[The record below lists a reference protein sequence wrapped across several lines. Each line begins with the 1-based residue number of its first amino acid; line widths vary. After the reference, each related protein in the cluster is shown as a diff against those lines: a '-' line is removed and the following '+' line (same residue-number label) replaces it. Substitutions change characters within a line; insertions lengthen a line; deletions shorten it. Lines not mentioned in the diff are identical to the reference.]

1 MSDSN
6 SSQPPS
12 TANSS
17 HSLSEQVTHTLEC
30 YFETLQDEKISNLHE
45 MVIQQVEKP
54 LIEFVLDKHNNNQ
67 TQTAQTLGI
76 NRNTLRKKMQQY
88 QLI

>member
-6 SSQPPS
+6 SSQPPN
-12 TANSS
+12 TTNSS

-54 LIEFVLDKHNNNQ
+54 LIEFVLNKHNNNQ

>member
-1 MSDSN
+1 MSDST
-6 SSQPPS
+6 SSQPS
-12 TANSS
+12 KSS
-17 HSLSEQVTHTLEC
+17 DSLSEQVTHSLEC
-30 YFETLQDEKISNLHE
+30 YFATLQDEKISNLHD

-54 LIEFVLDKHNNNQ
+54 LIAFVLNKHNYNQ

-88 QLI
+88 QLIK

>member
-6 SSQPPS
+6 LPPS
-12 TANSS
+12 PSTS
-17 HSLSEQVTHTLEC
+17 HSLSEQVTRTLEC
-30 YFETLQDEKISNLHE
+30 YFDTLQDEKISNLHE
-45 MVIQQVEKP
+45 LVIQQVEKP
-54 LIEFVLDKHNNNQ
+54 LIEFVLKKHHYNQ

-88 QLI
+88 QLIK

>member
-1 MSDSN
+1 MSDFK
-6 SSQPPS
+6 PS
-12 TANSS
+12 PTAEPVN
-17 HSLSEQVTHTLEC
+17 SLSEHVTLSLES
-30 YFETLQDEKISNLHE
+30 YFNALQDEQICNLHE

-54 LIEFVLDKHNNNQ
+54 LIQFVLEKHSNNQ

-88 QLI
+88 HLI

>member
-1 MSDSN
+1 MSDLTP
-6 SSQPPS
+6 SSP
-12 TANSS
+12 TKSS
-17 HSLSEQVTHTLEC
+17 HSLSEHVTLSLES
-30 YFETLQDEKISNLHE
+30 YFNVLQDEKISNLHQ

-54 LIEFVLDKHNNNQ
+54 LIQFVLEKHNNNQ